1 MNTNEYRSIQIVFV
15 KKLSLEYSSLFNLN
29 SLVCLCWFLLHLFWF
44 EDTLT
49 EKQNSWSHICRR
61 KLFSKCHRKMQK
73 CKITGQGMCVNYASS
88 NVLSNEKI
96 SEQFN
101 SLSAQPL
108 SVNLPPYIEYFYRSD
123 ERLRSALYC
132 YCLRYHMK

>member
-1 MNTNEYRSIQIVFV
+1 MNTYLDFFCERMIFRIHIRIYF
-15 KKLSLEYSSLFNLN
+15 N
-29 SLVCLCWFLLHLFWF
+29 SLVCFCWFLLHLFWF

-108 SVNLPPYIEYFYRSD
+108 SVSLPPYIEYFYRSD
-123 ERLRSALYC
+123 ERLRSALHC
-132 YCLRYHMK
+132 YCLRYDMTQKILK